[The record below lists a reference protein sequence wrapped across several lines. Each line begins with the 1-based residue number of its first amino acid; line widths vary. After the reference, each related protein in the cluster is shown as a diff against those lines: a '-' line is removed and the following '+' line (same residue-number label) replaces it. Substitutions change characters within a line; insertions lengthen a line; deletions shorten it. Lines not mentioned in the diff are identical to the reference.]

1 MYGIYSDHM
10 KALEFMTTG
19 QAAKWCGVHFRT
31 VLRWCDRGVLPSH
44 KLPGRG
50 DRRIRVEDFLEF
62 LKSNRMPVPAQ
73 LRGPAPRV
81 LVVDDDPAAVKLISK
96 SLQIAGFEF
105 DHASDGF
112 SAGAKLMTFAPDVMT
127 LDLEMPGLRGEDVIR
142 FVRGSPGG
150 SAVRILVIS
159 ALGQSE
165 LQHARKLGADDV
177 LQKPMDY
184 KILQKKVAALS
195 GIELPAKPEG
205 KDDDK

>member
-1 MYGIYSDHM
+1 MLGCM
-10 KALEFMTTG
+10 KTLEFLTTG

-31 VLRWCDRGVLPSH
+31 VLRWCERGVLPSH
-44 KLPGRG
+44 QLPGRG
-50 DRRIRVEDFLEF
+50 DRRIRVEEFLKF

-96 SLQIAGFEF
+96 SLHIAGFEL
-105 DHASDGF
+105 DQAADGF

-142 FVRGSPGG
+142 FIRGASEQPT
-150 SAVRILVIS
+150 VRILVIS

-165 LQHARKLGADDV
+165 LLHARKLGADDV
-177 LQKPMDY
+177 LQKPVDY
-184 KILQKKVAALS
+184 KLLQQKVADLAGFDLS
-195 GIELPAKPEG
+195 PGLDGKAAK
-205 KDDDK
+205 